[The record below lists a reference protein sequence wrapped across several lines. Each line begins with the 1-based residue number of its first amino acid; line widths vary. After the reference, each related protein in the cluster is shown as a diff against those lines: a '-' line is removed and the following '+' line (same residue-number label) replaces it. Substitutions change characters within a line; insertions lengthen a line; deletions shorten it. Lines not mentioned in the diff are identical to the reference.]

1 MPILQAFFTNF
12 SLETIYLSQ
21 ELREKWPYLQNQH
34 SKKNSTQC
42 IILFLFLWFSDNK
55 NIITK
60 VYLPLIITK
69 VKVILIDKISGQ
81 LRIRFLIEVYL
92 RLRIRSVLNR
102 IRNSGYMVNNNS
114 AGVRLSILLGL
125 VAYSN
130 FALQESVKEPLLK
143 TTFHHCFSFS
153 FSVFF

>member
-1 MPILQAFFTNF
+1 MHCVEIFLSGGCEDRAILWAFFTN
-12 SLETIYLSQ
+12 YLSICKGH
-21 ELREKWPYLQNQH
+21 LRPPPIITKLYSVKNGH
-34 SKKNSTQC
+34 IFKTSTKKKNSTQW
-42 IILFLFLWFSDNK
+42 IILFLFLWFSDSK

-130 FALQESVKEPLLK
+130 FAL
-143 TTFHHCFSFS
+143 
-153 FSVFF
+153 